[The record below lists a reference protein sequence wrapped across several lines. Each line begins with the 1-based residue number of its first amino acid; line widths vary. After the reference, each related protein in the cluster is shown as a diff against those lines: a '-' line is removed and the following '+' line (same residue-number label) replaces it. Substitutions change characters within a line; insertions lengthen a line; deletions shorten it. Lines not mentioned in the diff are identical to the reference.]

1 VGVNSQPNL
10 KFRLSNILPA
20 IVHDPSI
27 KTGFIISSLDNTLF
41 QPCEAFMTAHIFIL
55 YHITK
60 NEDDKA
66 KKPANQ
72 YGDDGEKHSPNKH

>member
-1 VGVNSQPNL
+1 
-10 KFRLSNILPA
+10 
-20 IVHDPSI
+20 
-27 KTGFIISSLDNTLF
+27 
-41 QPCEAFMTAHIFIL
+41 MTAHIFIL

-72 YGDDGEKHSPNKH
+72 YGDDGEKHSFIDLAGGYIFTRL